1 MSTSPYALDLRKK
14 VISYL
19 KKGHSQASC
28 AKAFDLHL
36 STVGRWWRRYNQEG
50 HVNPR
55 SRPGRHG
62 LVDPDHLIKYIKQHP
77 DQTAK
82 EIGLHFKVS
91 GTAILKR
98 LHKLGFSYKKKRS
111 PTWKQMPRSDKL
123 FKS

>member
-19 KKGHSQASC
+19 EKGHSQASC
-28 AKAFDLHL
+28 AIVFDLHN
-36 STVGRWWRRYNQEG
+36 STVGRWWRRYVHEG

-55 SRPGRHG
+55 ARPGRHAIVAPKA
-62 LVDPDHLIKYIKQHP
+62 LVEYLQKFPN
-77 DQTAK
+77 QTAK
-82 EIGLHFKVS
+82 EIGIHFGVS

-111 PTWKQMPRSDKL
+111 PIWKQIPRNDEL
-123 FKS
+123 IQR